1 MEHAVM
7 GPGFMIGPLS
17 HDVLA
22 FGFLCLAY
30 AVNDLFTATETSL
43 LQGRRAALMIC
54 LLSAALAQTGLAVAG
69 LVGFAPP
76 GLAAAGGL
84 VSALLFLALPG
95 FLWPLARRLRAGRLR
110 VLNAELRGRME
121 RAEARASQARAW
133 LELAEAA
140 GHVGH
145 WEYRPEGGR
154 LEWSDEMYRIHGLW
168 REHYRPELASALA
181 AFHPLDGK
189 RLSALLA
196 EAMDHGRKLD
206 VAARL
211 RRPDG
216 ETRHVVLRGEAR
228 LDGDGNVAALFGV
241 MVDVT
246 ETKAAGQRPPLHA
259 GGVEG
264 PAEDLLTGLADR
276 KQFDASLGYEFKRA
290 IRSKKPLGLVMFEI
304 DQYYQ
309 YSSHYGARQAE
320 AAFKEVAR
328 VVGALP
334 RRTGDVVARYGETE
348 IAVLLPLADEAGA
361 LCVASQI
368 LEAVRALNLPD
379 AARENGL
386 LSISCGAAATG
397 VDDLYNPLELT
408 RRAARALADARLY
421 GGDRACAWRA
431 ERYSDA

>member
-1 MEHAVM
+1 MVYAVM
-7 GPGFMIGPLS
+7 GPGTVIGPLS
-17 HDVLA
+17 HEILA
-22 FGFLCLAY
+22 FSFLCLAY

-43 LQGRRAALMIC
+43 LQGRRAALMVC
-54 LLSAALAQTGLAVAG
+54 LLSAALVQTGLAVAV
-69 LVGFAPP
+69 LARFTPP
-76 GLAAAGGL
+76 GLAAVADL
-84 VSALLFLALPG
+84 ITALLFLAPPG
-95 FLWPLARRLRAGRLR
+95 FLWPMVRRLKDGRLR
-110 VLNAELRGRME
+110 VLNSDLNRRME
-121 RAEARASQARAW
+121 RAEARALQAQAW
-133 LELAEAA
+133 LGMAEAA

-145 WEYRPEGGR
+145 WDYTIEGGR
-154 LEWSDEMYRIHGLW
+154 LVWSDEMYRIHGLW
-168 REHYRPELASALA
+168 REHYVPSLESALG

-189 RLSALLA
+189 RLSALLE

-228 LDGDGNVAALFGV
+228 FDRKGNVEGLFGV

-246 ETKAAGQRPPLHA
+246 EARAEGQRPPQHA

-264 PAEDLLTGLADR
+264 PAEDLLTGLTDR

-290 IRSKKPLGLVMFEI
+290 IRSKKPLGLVMLEI

-309 YSSHYGARQAE
+309 YSSHYGVRQAE

-328 VVGALP
+328 LVGGLP

-348 IAVLLPLADEAGA
+348 IVVLLPLADEAGA
-361 LCVASQI
+361 LCVANQI

-397 VDDLYNPLELT
+397 MDDLYNPLELT

-421 GGDRACAWRA
+421 GGDRICAWRA